1 MSVVTISRQLGSGG
15 NEIAAALAERLGL
28 RFVDREII
36 HRAAHEAG
44 VPETMLTELTYE
56 GQRSLAER
64 VLDIVNTM
72 PVVPH
77 TPHASLRETAAPVAM
92 PPVSILTPAA
102 PIFSRPMVAYVG
114 VIAQI
119 VRDLAAQG
127 DIVIV
132 GRGGQVILRE
142 RDDTLHVHIIAPFDQ
157 RVDTLTKR
165 KGINRREAR
174 ARITANDRTRRDYLR
189 RYYHVSW
196 GDPALY
202 DLVINMD
209 KPTLTTVVDLIVRA
223 QEGLGRPQSSSPR
236 TGQQ

>member
-1 MSVVTISRQLGSGG
+1 MPVLTISRQLGSGG
-15 NEIAAALAERLGL
+15 NEIAAALAERLRL

-36 HRAAHEAG
+36 HRAANEAG
-44 VPETMLTELTYE
+44 VPKTMLTELTYE

-72 PVVPH
+72 PVVPQ

-102 PIFSRPMVAYVG
+102 PIFSQSMDAYVG

-157 RVDTLTKR
+157 RVDTLTR
-165 KGINRREAR
+165 REGINRREAR
-174 ARITANDRTRRDYLR
+174 ARITASDRARSDYLR
-189 RYYHVSW
+189 RYYHVLWS
-196 GDPALY
+196 DPALY

-209 KPTLTTVVDLIVRA
+209 KIPRAAGVDLIVRA
-223 QEGLGRPQSSSPR
+223 QEGLRGSQSSAPL
-236 TGQQ
+236 TGQR